1 MIQTS
6 YTTRRALKRLTREN
20 YPEAVRH
27 SITICSWATDPANIG
42 SITRLSE
49 AYLVKDLYALKSPR
63 VTDVGTRKWQPL
75 EVTMDIK
82 QRAAALSLQGWT
94 LVALEQ
100 TDESVSMY
108 EAVLPAN
115 MCLLVG
121 NEGSGLPRSIL
132 DIAHM
137 AVEIPQYGLVGSL
150 NVATAVAI
158 ALYEWGRQHAGS

>member
-6 YTTRRALKRLTREN
+6 YNTRRALKRLTRED
-20 YPEAVRH
+20 YPNMKRHPVAV
-27 SITICSWATDPANIG
+27 CSWSTDPANIG
-42 SITRLSE
+42 SITRLCE
-49 AYLVKDLYALKSPR
+49 AYLVQDLYALKSPR
-63 VTDVGTRKWQPL
+63 VTDVGTGKWQPL
-75 EVTMDIK
+75 EVTWDLWH
-82 QRAAALSLQGWT
+82 RAMACRVKGWT

-121 NEGSGLPRSIL
+121 NEGSGLPQSIL

-150 NVATAVAI
+150 NVATATAI
-158 ALYEWGRQHAGS
+158 ALYEWGRQHAGA